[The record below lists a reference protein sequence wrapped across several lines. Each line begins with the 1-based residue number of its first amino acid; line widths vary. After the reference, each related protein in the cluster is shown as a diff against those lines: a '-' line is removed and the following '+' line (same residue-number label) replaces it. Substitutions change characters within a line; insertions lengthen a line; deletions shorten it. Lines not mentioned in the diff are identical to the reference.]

1 VFNLFGKSASLD
13 DLIARKKYVQAL
25 VVMREQFRRTSP
37 DAPARQRFADLL
49 ILADRQTEAIPIL
62 LGLADE
68 HLRFG
73 FLEKA
78 KEALGRLEQVES
90 GREDVAQR
98 LRRIT
103 ELENAPKPTLLDR
116 KSRLA
121 ARRAI
126 SEPKPA
132 VAVVAAVEDVY
143 ETKAE
148 PAAPEEW
155 ETDLSSPIPMLL
167 EPPPLDRHEA
177 GSREDDAIEVDPLE
191 GTAEV
196 GEQSDPIHVELMD
209 LFSMSE
215 SGLTVGSRA
224 PAPLRRAS
232 SPGR

>member
-13 DLIARKKYVQAL
+13 DLISRKKYAQAL
-25 VVMREQFRRTSP
+25 VVMREEFRRKSP
-37 DAPARQRFADLL
+37 DAPGRQRYADLL
-49 ILADRQTEAIPIL
+49 ILADRKTEAIPIL

-78 KEALGRLEQVES
+78 KEALARLEQLEA
-90 GREDVAQR
+90 GREDVAER

-121 ARRAI
+121 ARRI
-126 SEPKPA
+126 LPETKPA
-132 VAVVAAVEDVY
+132 VPVVAAVEHAP

-148 PAAPEEW
+148 PAAPDEW
-155 ETDLSSPIPMLL
+155 ETDLSSPIAMLL
-167 EPPPLDRHEA
+167 DPPPLDRHA
-177 GSREDDAIEVDPLE
+177 ASSQPDDAIEVDPLE
-191 GTAEV
+191 GVTEADEN
-196 GEQSDPIHVELMD
+196 SDPIHVELMD
-209 LFSMSE
+209 LFSRSE
-215 SGLTVGSRA
+215 SGLSAASRA
-224 PAPLRRAS
+224 PAPPRRAG

>member
-1 VFNLFGKSASLD
+1 VFKLFGKSATLD
-13 DLIARKKYVQAL
+13 DLIARKKYAQAL
-25 VVMREQFRRTSP
+25 VVMREEFRRKSP
-37 DAPARQRFADLL
+37 DAPGRQRFADVL

-78 KEALGRLEQVES
+78 KEALNRLDQLEA

-98 LRRIT
+98 RQRIT
-103 ELENAPKPTLLDR
+103 EIENAPKPTLLDR

-121 ARRAI
+121 ARRILA
-126 SEPKPA
+126 EAKPA
-132 VAVVAAVEDVY
+132 VPVVAAVEDAR

-148 PAAPEEW
+148 PAAPEDW
-155 ETDLSSPIPMLL
+155 ETDLSSPIAMLL
-167 EPPPLDRHEA
+167 DPPPLDRHEA
-177 GSREDDAIEVDPLE
+177 ARREDDAIEVDPLE

-196 GEQSDPIHVELMD
+196 GETGAAIHLELMD

-215 SGLTVGSRA
+215 SGLSAASRA
-224 PAPLRRAS
+224 PAPPRRAG